1 MPDVWVGARVKITAG
16 DHAGSHG
23 VVRSVHQQGT
33 SGYAQVFVSS
43 QGTLRVQLEDLRSVE
58 EVD

>member
-23 VVRSVHQQGT
+23 VVRSVHQQGA
-33 SGYAQVFVSS
+33 SGYAQVFVTSH
-43 QGTLRVQLEDLRSVE
+43 GNLRVQLEDLRSAE
-58 EVD
+58 EVE

>member
-23 VVRSVHQQGT
+23 VVRSVHQQGAA
-33 SGYAQVFVSS
+33 GYAQVFVSS
-43 QGTLRVQLEDLRSVE
+43 QGNLRVRLEDLRSVE